1 MNHNPVQHLRI
12 AVWYKSLEYNRSR
25 RGHSLAQAP
34 GKFVSSYL
42 LYLLAASSEA
52 ASHQF
57 HARVR
62 ELGLR
67 VPEWRVLACLFDQ
80 DGLMITQ
87 LARFSLMEQSR
98 MTRIVDQMEKRGLV
112 ARRSDQ
118 GDGRRV
124 RVYLTSEGQALS
136 ERLVEEAQ
144 DHEDNLLS
152 ALSPAD
158 AERIKPSLVRLL
170 GALESTLIS
179 NE

>member
-1 MNHNPVQHLRI
+1 MEGVLTLTP
-12 AVWYKSLEYNRSR
+12 E
-25 RGHSLAQAP
+25 
-34 GKFVSSYL
+34 KFVSSYL

-57 HARVR
+57 HLRVR

-87 LARFSLMEQSR
+87 LAKYSLLEQSR

-112 ARRSDQ
+112 VRKSDK

-124 RVYLTSEGQALS
+124 RVHLTDAGQKLSSEV
-136 ERLVEEAQ
+136 VEEARE
-144 DHEDNLLS
+144 HERTLLS
-152 ALSPAD
+152 ALNQSDAD
-158 AERIKPSLVRLL
+158 RIKPSLERLL
-170 GALESTLIS
+170 ASLNSWNS
-179 NE
+179 ANE

>member
-1 MNHNPVQHLRI
+1 MHLR
-12 AVWYKSLEYNRSR
+12 
-25 RGHSLAQAP
+25 RGQSLAQAP

-62 ELGLR
+62 EMGLR

-112 ARRSDQ
+112 ARKSDE

-124 RVYLTSEGQALS
+124 RVYLTADGQSLS
-136 ERLVEEAQ
+136 ADLVEEAQ
-144 DHEDNLLS
+144 DHETRLLS

-170 GALESTLIS
+170 EALDSSLVS

>member
-1 MNHNPVQHLRI
+1 LTLMP
-12 AVWYKSLEYNRSR
+12 E
-25 RGHSLAQAP
+25 
-34 GKFVSSYL
+34 KFVSSYL

-57 HARVR
+57 HIRVR

-67 VPEWRVLACLFDQ
+67 VPEWRVLACLYDQ

-87 LARFSLMEQSR
+87 LAKYSLLEQSR

-112 ARRSDQ
+112 VRKSDK

-124 RVYLTSEGQALS
+124 RVHLTDAGQKLSSEV
-136 ERLVEEAQ
+136 VEEARE
-144 DHEDNLLS
+144 HERTLLS
-152 ALSPAD
+152 ALNQSDAD
-158 AERIKPSLVRLL
+158 RIKPSLERLL
-170 GALESTLIS
+170 NSLNSWNSA

>member
-1 MNHNPVQHLRI
+1 LTQT
-12 AVWYKSLEYNRSR
+12 
-25 RGHSLAQAP
+25 P

-57 HARVR
+57 HIRVR

-67 VPEWRVLACLFDQ
+67 VPEWRVLACLYDQ

-87 LARFSLMEQSR
+87 LARYSLMEQSR

-112 ARRSDQ
+112 VRKSDE

-124 RVYLTSEGQALS
+124 RVHLTDAGQKLS
-136 ERLVEEAQ
+136 SDVVEEAME
-144 DHEDNLLS
+144 HERTLLS
-152 ALSPAD
+152 ALNQAD
-158 AERIKPSLVRLL
+158 ADRIKPSLERLL
-170 GALESTLIS
+170 ASLNSWNS
-179 NE
+179 NRE

>member
-1 MNHNPVQHLRI
+1 MQLLRI
-12 AVWYKSLEYNRSR
+12 AGRHNSLGHGRAR

-62 ELGLR
+62 EMGLR

-112 ARRSDQ
+112 ARRSDE

-124 RVYLTSEGQALS
+124 RVYLTEEGQSLS
-136 ERLVEEAQ
+136 TELVEEAQ
-144 DHEDNLLS
+144 DHETRLLS

-170 GALESTLIS
+170 EALDSSLVS
-179 NE
+179 ND

>member
-1 MNHNPVQHLRI
+1 MTQT
-12 AVWYKSLEYNRSR
+12 
-25 RGHSLAQAP
+25 P

-57 HARVR
+57 HIRVR

-67 VPEWRVLACLFDQ
+67 VPEWRVLACLYDQ

-87 LARFSLMEQSR
+87 LARYSLMEQSR

-112 ARRSDQ
+112 VRKSDE

-124 RVYLTSEGQALS
+124 RVHLTDAGQKLSSEV
-136 ERLVEEAQ
+136 VEEAME
-144 DHEDNLLS
+144 HERTLLS
-152 ALSPAD
+152 ALNQAD
-158 AERIKPSLVRLL
+158 ADRIKPSLERLL
-170 GALESTLIS
+170 ASLNSWNS
-179 NE
+179 NRE

>member
-1 MNHNPVQHLRI
+1 M
-12 AVWYKSLEYNRSR
+12 
-25 RGHSLAQAP
+25 AQAP
-34 GKFVSSYL
+34 EKFVSSYL

-57 HARVR
+57 HVRVR
-62 ELGLR
+62 QLGLR

-112 ARRSDQ
+112 VRRSDA

-124 RVYLTSEGQALS
+124 RVYLTDDGRMLS
-136 ERLVEEAQ
+136 TQLVFEAKE
-144 DHEDNLLS
+144 HENRLLS
-152 ALSPAD
+152 ALTPAD
-158 AERIKPSLVRLL
+158 AERIKPSLLRLL
-170 GALESTLIS
+170 DALNSSLIS
-179 NE
+179 ND

>member
-1 MNHNPVQHLRI
+1 MTQT
-12 AVWYKSLEYNRSR
+12 
-25 RGHSLAQAP
+25 P

-57 HARVR
+57 HIRVR

-67 VPEWRVLACLFDQ
+67 VPEWRVLACLYDQ

-87 LARFSLMEQSR
+87 LARYSLMEQSR

-112 ARRSDQ
+112 VRKSDE

-124 RVYLTSEGQALS
+124 RVHLTDAGQKLS
-136 ERLVEEAQ
+136 SDVVEEAME
-144 DHEDNLLS
+144 HERTLLS
-152 ALSPAD
+152 ALNQAD
-158 AERIKPSLVRLL
+158 ADRIKPSLERLL
-170 GALESTLIS
+170 ASLNSWNS
-179 NE
+179 NRE

>member
-1 MNHNPVQHLRI
+1 MTQT
-12 AVWYKSLEYNRSR
+12 
-25 RGHSLAQAP
+25 P

-67 VPEWRVLACLFDQ
+67 VPEWRVLACLYDQ

-87 LARFSLMEQSR
+87 LARYSLMEQSR

-112 ARRSDQ
+112 VRKSDE

-124 RVYLTSEGQALS
+124 RVHLTEAGQKVS
-136 ERLVEEAQ
+136 SDVVEEARE
-144 DHEDNLLS
+144 HERTLLS
-152 ALSPAD
+152 ALQEVD
-158 AERIKPSLVRLL
+158 AERIKPSLERLL
-170 GALESTLIS
+170 ESLNS
-179 NE
+179 WNSAKQ

>member
-1 MNHNPVQHLRI
+1 MD
-12 AVWYKSLEYNRSR
+12 
-25 RGHSLAQAP
+25 QAP

-52 ASHQF
+52 ASQQF
-57 HARVR
+57 HIRVR
-62 ELGLR
+62 EMGLR

-87 LARFSLMEQSR
+87 LARLSLMEQSR

-112 ARRSDQ
+112 ARRSDE

-124 RVYLTSEGQALS
+124 RVHLTREGQALS
-136 ERLVEEAQ
+136 EQLVDEAS
-144 DHEDNLLS
+144 DHETRLLS

-158 AERIKPSLVRLL
+158 AERLKPSLVRLL
-170 GALESTLIS
+170 EALESS
-179 NE
+179 VNSSG

>member
-1 MNHNPVQHLRI
+1 LTQT
-12 AVWYKSLEYNRSR
+12 
-25 RGHSLAQAP
+25 P

-67 VPEWRVLACLFDQ
+67 VPEWRVLACLYDQ

-87 LARFSLMEQSR
+87 LARYSLMEQSR

-112 ARRSDQ
+112 VRKSDE

-124 RVYLTSEGQALS
+124 RVHLTEAGQKVS
-136 ERLVEEAQ
+136 SDVVEEARE
-144 DHEDNLLS
+144 HERTLLS
-152 ALSPAD
+152 ALQEVD
-158 AERIKPSLVRLL
+158 AERIKPSLERLL
-170 GALESTLIS
+170 ESLNS
-179 NE
+179 WNSAKQ

>member
-1 MNHNPVQHLRI
+1 MTQT
-12 AVWYKSLEYNRSR
+12 
-25 RGHSLAQAP
+25 P

-57 HARVR
+57 HIRVR

-67 VPEWRVLACLFDQ
+67 VPEWRVLACLYDQ

-87 LARFSLMEQSR
+87 LARYSLMEQSR

-112 ARRSDQ
+112 VRKNDE

-124 RVYLTSEGQALS
+124 RVHLTDAGQKLS
-136 ERLVEEAQ
+136 SDVVEEAME
-144 DHEDNLLS
+144 HERTLLS
-152 ALSPAD
+152 ALNQAD
-158 AERIKPSLVRLL
+158 ADRIKPSLERLL
-170 GALESTLIS
+170 ASLNSWNSTK
-179 NE
+179 E

>member
-1 MNHNPVQHLRI
+1 MTQT
-12 AVWYKSLEYNRSR
+12 
-25 RGHSLAQAP
+25 P

-67 VPEWRVLACLFDQ
+67 VPEWRVLACLYDQ

-87 LARFSLMEQSR
+87 LARYSLMEQSR

-112 ARRSDQ
+112 VRKSDE

-124 RVYLTSEGQALS
+124 RVHLTEAGQKVS
-136 ERLVEEAQ
+136 SDVVEEARE
-144 DHEDNLLS
+144 HERTLLS
-152 ALSPAD
+152 ALQEVD
-158 AERIKPSLVRLL
+158 AERIKPSLERLL
-170 GALESTLIS
+170 DSLNSWNSAKQ
-179 NE
+179 

>member
-1 MNHNPVQHLRI
+1 MTQT
-12 AVWYKSLEYNRSR
+12 
-25 RGHSLAQAP
+25 P

-57 HARVR
+57 HIRVR

-67 VPEWRVLACLFDQ
+67 VPEWRVLACLYDQ

-87 LARFSLMEQSR
+87 LARYSLMEQSR

-112 ARRSDQ
+112 VRKSDE

-124 RVYLTSEGQALS
+124 RVHLTDAGQKLS
-136 ERLVEEAQ
+136 SDVVEEAME
-144 DHEDNLLS
+144 HERTLLS
-152 ALSPAD
+152 ALNQAD
-158 AERIKPSLVRLL
+158 ADRIKPSLERLL
-170 GALESTLIS
+170 ASLNSWNSTR
-179 NE
+179 E

>member
-1 MNHNPVQHLRI
+1 LTQT
-12 AVWYKSLEYNRSR
+12 
-25 RGHSLAQAP
+25 P

-57 HARVR
+57 HIRVR

-67 VPEWRVLACLFDQ
+67 VPEWRVLACLYDQ

-87 LARFSLMEQSR
+87 LARYSLMEQSR

-112 ARRSDQ
+112 VRKSDE

-124 RVYLTSEGQALS
+124 RVHLTDAGQKLS
-136 ERLVEEAQ
+136 SDVVEEAME
-144 DHEDNLLS
+144 HERTLLS
-152 ALSPAD
+152 ALNQAD
-158 AERIKPSLVRLL
+158 ADRIKPSLERLL
-170 GALESTLIS
+170 ASLNSWNSTR
-179 NE
+179 E

>member
-1 MNHNPVQHLRI
+1 MTQT
-12 AVWYKSLEYNRSR
+12 
-25 RGHSLAQAP
+25 P

-67 VPEWRVLACLFDQ
+67 VPEWRVLACLYDQ

-87 LARFSLMEQSR
+87 LARYSLMEQSR

-112 ARRSDQ
+112 VRKSDE

-124 RVYLTSEGQALS
+124 RVHLTEAGQKLS
-136 ERLVEEAQ
+136 SDVVEEARE
-144 DHEDNLLS
+144 HERTLLS
-152 ALSPAD
+152 ALQEVD
-158 AERIKPSLVRLL
+158 AERIKPSLERLL
-170 GALESTLIS
+170 DSLNSWNSAKQ
-179 NE
+179 

>member
-1 MNHNPVQHLRI
+1 MTLMP
-12 AVWYKSLEYNRSR
+12 E
-25 RGHSLAQAP
+25 
-34 GKFVSSYL
+34 KFVSSYL

-57 HARVR
+57 HIRVR

-67 VPEWRVLACLFDQ
+67 VPEWRVLACLYDQ

-87 LARFSLMEQSR
+87 LAKYSLLEQSR

-112 ARRSDQ
+112 VRKSDK

-124 RVYLTSEGQALS
+124 RVHLTDAGQKLSSEV
-136 ERLVEEAQ
+136 VEEARE
-144 DHEDNLLS
+144 HERTLLS
-152 ALSPAD
+152 ALNQSDAD
-158 AERIKPSLVRLL
+158 RIKPSLERLL
-170 GALESTLIS
+170 NSLNSWNSA

>member
-1 MNHNPVQHLRI
+1 
-12 AVWYKSLEYNRSR
+12 
-25 RGHSLAQAP
+25 LAQAP
-34 GKFVSSYL
+34 EKFVSSYL

-57 HARVR
+57 HVRVR

-98 MTRIVDQMEKRGLV
+98 MTRIIDQMEKRGLV
-112 ARRSDQ
+112 VRRSDK

-124 RVYLTSEGQALS
+124 RVYLTDEGQKLS
-136 ERLVEEAQ
+136 EQLVGEAK
-144 DHEDNLLS
+144 DHETSLLS

-158 AERIKPSLVRLL
+158 AERIKPSLLRLL
-170 GALESTLIS
+170 DSLNSSLIA
-179 NE
+179 ND